1 MIVVVFS
8 VSTVVKG
15 KQMVSVLNAMNI
27 TCACYGNHDF
37 GKFLFLFVPLGGTRV
52 RSFVK
57 WENFPACHTKASHGT
72 KCPEIV

>member
-1 MIVVVFS
+1 MNDLHFFS

-37 GKFLFLFVPLGGTRV
+37 GKFFFSNYNNAILIFGEVF
-52 RSFVK
+52 
-57 WENFPACHTKASHGT
+57 
-72 KCPEIV
+72 